1 MPHSL
6 EAVAASADYKRSLL
20 ASCGPPAQG
29 SAVVRKNLQSIKK
42 VVQVLNLGN
51 RAKSAH
57 GQTYALTGDGRL
69 SNSRIRDANAAE
81 FRLNAFKALVD
92 VAYVP
97 DVFAKNHEL
106 WIPGKKLLKIVA
118 QNHPTVDQ
126 GGLGSKFCRNLFNGE
141 RSAAVKHA

>member
-29 SAVVRKNLQSIKK
+29 GAVVRKNLKGIQQ

-57 GQTYALTGDGRL
+57 GQTYALTGNGRL

>member
-29 SAVVRKNLQSIKK
+29 GAVVRKNLQGIKQ

-57 GQTYALTGDGRL
+57 GQTNALTSNSRL
-69 SNSRIRDANAAE
+69 ANSRIRDANAAK
-81 FRLNAFKALVD
+81 FRLHAFKALVD
-92 VAYVP
+92 VANVP
-97 DVFAKNHEL
+97 DVFAKNHSL
-106 WIPGKKLLKIVA
+106 WVSGKEGLKIVA

-126 GGLGSKFCRNLFNGE
+126 GGLCSKFCGNLFN
-141 RSAAVKHA
+141 R

>member
-29 SAVVRKNLQSIKK
+29 GAVVRKNLKGIQQ

-51 RAKSAH
+51 GAKSAH
-57 GQTYALTGDGRL
+57 GQTYALTGNGRL
-69 SNSRIRDANAAE
+69 ANSRIRDANAAE